1 MNHNILKFRTIVVAT
16 DLSYPASEALR
27 YAQVMARMYPST
39 LVVVHVIDPLAYAFP
54 EGAPLFLAANQAA
67 AAELKKIEEETMA
80 LGVPVHSVMT
90 SGSVCDRILQTM
102 KDHKADLLVL
112 GTRAKTEAGR
122 VALGTVARQLLAKS
136 RCPIL
141 TISPDAARSLP
152 WAACWGRVLAATD
165 FSPASVR
172 ALQCAHQLALRQL
185 VLLHVPEGDHQPA
198 YAHCLE
204 QLRFLAPFNE
214 SHTVPVEH
222 IVDAGNAA
230 DLIDRYVRKYAVDLL
245 VLGSPERELAEQD
258 FQSSTIL
265 QVISR
270 VHCPVLCL
278 PVQTQ
283 ASAAAGS
290 EFALGERREGVTGF
304 GVSAWLRS
312 CGARDGSG
320 SPVTGPGPAAIP
332 RKRGGD
338 NAGNA
343 PGIAAV
349 TAAQNL

>member
-16 DLSYPASEALR
+16 DLNYPASEALR
-27 YAQVMARMYPST
+27 YAQAMARMYQST

-54 EGAPLFLAANQAA
+54 EGVPLFLAANQAA
-67 AAELKKIEEETMA
+67 VAELRKIEEETMA
-80 LGVPVHSVMT
+80 LGVQVRSVMEN
-90 SGSVCDRILQTM
+90 GSVCDRILQTI
-102 KDHKADLLVL
+102 KDHNADLLVL
-112 GTRAKTEAGR
+112 GTRAQTEAGR
-122 VALGTVARQLLAKS
+122 VALGTVARQLLARS

-141 TISPDAARSLP
+141 TISPDAAKSLP
-152 WAACWGRVLAATD
+152 WAGCWGRVLAATD

-172 ALQCAHQLALRQL
+172 ALKCAHQLALRQL
-185 VLLHVPEGDHQPA
+185 VLLHVPEGDPQPGA
-198 YAHCLE
+198 AHYLE

-230 DLIDRYVRKYAVDLL
+230 DLIDRYVEKYAADLL

-258 FQSSTIL
+258 FHSSTVL

-283 ASAAAGS
+283 PSAAAPPPD
-290 EFALGERREGVTGF
+290 FVL
-304 GVSAWLRS
+304 VS
-312 CGARDGSG
+312 
-320 SPVTGPGPAAIP
+320 
-332 RKRGGD
+332 
-338 NAGNA
+338 
-343 PGIAAV
+343 
-349 TAAQNL
+349 TAKE

>member
-1 MNHNILKFRTIVVAT
+1 MNHNVLSFKTIAVAT

-54 EGAPLFLAANQAA
+54 EGAPLFLASNRAA
-67 AAELKKIEEETMA
+67 AAELEQIEEETIA
-80 LGVPVHSVMT
+80 LGIPVHSVMT

-102 KDHKADLLVL
+102 KDHAADLLVL
-112 GTRAKTEAGR
+112 GTRGKTEAGR

-141 TISPDAARSLP
+141 TIPPDAAKSLP

-185 VLLHVPEGDHQPA
+185 VLLHVPEGNQQPA
-198 YAHCLE
+198 SAHCLE
-204 QLRFLAPFNE
+204 QMRFLAPFNE

-222 IVDAGNAA
+222 IVAAGNAA
-230 DLIDRYVRKYAVDLL
+230 DLIDRYVRQYAVDLL
-245 VLGSPERELAEQD
+245 VLGSPERELAEHD
-258 FQSSTIL
+258 FPSSTVL

-278 PVQTQ
+278 PVQAQ
-283 ASAAAGS
+283 ASADAPRHES
-290 EFALGERREGVTGF
+290 EL
-304 GVSAWLRS
+304 VSAFRLR
-312 CGARDGSG
+312 
-320 SPVTGPGPAAIP
+320 PAMTA
-332 RKRGGD
+332 
-338 NAGNA
+338 NA
-343 PGIAAV
+343 
-349 TAAQNL
+349 

>member
-1 MNHNILKFRTIVVAT
+1 MNLNILKFRTILVAT
-16 DLSYPASEALR
+16 DLNYPASEALR
-27 YAQVMARMYPST
+27 YAQVMAQMYQAT

-67 AAELKKIEEETMA
+67 VAELKKIEDETMA
-80 LGVPVHSVMT
+80 LGVPIHSVME

-102 KDHKADLLVL
+102 KDHNADLLVL

-122 VALGTVARQLLAKS
+122 VALGTVARQLLARS

-141 TISPDAARSLP
+141 TISPDAAKSLP
-152 WAACWGRVLAATD
+152 WAGCWGRVLAATD

-185 VLLHVPEGDHQPA
+185 VLLHVPENGSQPA
-198 YAHCLE
+198 ATHCLE
-204 QLRFLAPFNE
+204 HLRFLAPFNE

-222 IVDAGNAA
+222 IVETGIAA
-230 DLIDRYVRKYAVDLL
+230 DLIDRYVRKFAVDLL

-258 FQSSTIL
+258 FHSSTVL

-278 PVQTQ
+278 PVQP
-283 ASAAAGS
+283 
-290 EFALGERREGVTGF
+290 EFSNCADERVALF
-304 GVSAWLRS
+304 L
-312 CGARDGSG
+312 
-320 SPVTGPGPAAIP
+320 
-332 RKRGGD
+332 
-338 NAGNA
+338 
-343 PGIAAV
+343 AV
-349 TAAQNL
+349 P

>member
-1 MNHNILKFRTIVVAT
+1 VTRITALFCPSKHAALRRKIAMNHNILKFRTIVVAT
-16 DLSYPASEALR
+16 DLNYPASEALR
-27 YAQVMARMYPST
+27 YAQVMARMYQST

-54 EGAPLFLAANQAA
+54 EGAPLFLTANQAA

-80 LGVPVHSVMT
+80 LGVSVHSVVE

-112 GTRAKTEAGR
+112 GTRAKTDAGR
-122 VALGTVARQLLAKS
+122 VALGTVARQLLARS

-141 TISPDAARSLP
+141 TISPDAAKSLP
-152 WAACWGRVLAATD
+152 WAGCWGRVLAATD

-185 VLLHVPEGDHQPA
+185 VLLHVPEGDQQSASAP
-198 YAHCLE
+198 CLE

-230 DLIDRYVRKYAVDLL
+230 DLIDRYVQKYAVHLL

-258 FQSSTIL
+258 FQSSTVL

-278 PVQTQ
+278 PVQ
-283 ASAAAGS
+283 ASAAAPQP
-290 EFALGERREGVTGF
+290 ECAL
-304 GVSAWLRS
+304 VSGLAH
-312 CGARDGSG
+312 
-320 SPVTGPGPAAIP
+320 
-332 RKRGGD
+332 
-338 NAGNA
+338 
-343 PGIAAV
+343 
-349 TAAQNL
+349 